1 MILVFQSKARF
12 ISLHSIGN
20 NIILGFVDTVLHP
33 GANTMHSTYDTKSAS
48 INFSTLIAKQ
58 DFFCTSYLRSLSRIL
73 TVTIAGVTFTVSA
86 RVWS

>member
-48 INFSTLIAKQ
+48 INFST
-58 DFFCTSYLRSLSRIL
+58 
-73 TVTIAGVTFTVSA
+73 
-86 RVWS
+86 